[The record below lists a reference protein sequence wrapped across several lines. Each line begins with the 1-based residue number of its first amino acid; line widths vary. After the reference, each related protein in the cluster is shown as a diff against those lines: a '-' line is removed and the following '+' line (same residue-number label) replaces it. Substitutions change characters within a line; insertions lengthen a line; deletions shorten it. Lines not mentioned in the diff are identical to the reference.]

1 MQLDQLR
8 RRDFITLLV
17 GSGAALGRS
26 RRLNTQFEFLKRGNG
41 MPRIVHIAIKVDDLE
56 KATKFY
62 EEVFDFRQTSFSA
75 MPASSVSKASLAS
88 GLVHLIIRA
97 DRATG

>member
-41 MPRIVHIAIKVDDLE
+41 MLVSFTSPSKSTIWRRQPSFMKRCSTFAKRRFPPCLQ
-56 KATKFY
+56 AR
-62 EEVFDFRQTSFSA
+62 FRR
-75 MPASSVSKASLAS
+75 
-88 GLVHLIIRA
+88 HR
-97 DRATG
+97 